1 MPTVVIGLLWPLAT
15 SRLAIRP
22 FIPADAGDL
31 RRLTDHPA
39 ITGPIDF
46 LSSPFDDDD
55 AVALI
60 ARNGAEECFLGL
72 WEGDDLVGC
81 VGVHLRAGE
90 RIEIGYWID
99 AALRGRGYASKGV
112 AAVLGTIRRA
122 HPDRRIVAECRPANL
137 PSWHLLRK
145 LGFRETG
152 EAGHRVGR
160 ALLMLE

>member
-1 MPTVVIGLLWPLAT
+1 MIGLLWPLAT

-99 AALRGRGYASKGV
+99 AARHGRGYASKGV
-112 AAVLGTIRRA
+112 AAVLHALRGA

-137 PSWHLLRK
+137 PSWRLLHK
-145 LGFRETG
+145 LGFRDTG
-152 EAGHRVGR
+152 EAGDRVGR